1 MTYLG
6 RMSRKY
12 SLYEAKSKLSELVRQ
27 VREGGRS
34 VTITVHGRAVAE
46 LRAITAAHGPKP
58 AADRHAE
65 LERAG
70 LIHRVEGK
78 PGDSAFP
85 LGVRRP
91 GALKRFLEER
101 D

>member
-1 MTYLG
+1 MPK
-6 RMSRKY
+6 KY
-12 SLYEAKSKLSELVRQ
+12 SLYEAKTKLSELVRQ

-34 VTITVHGRAVAE
+34 VTITVHGRPVVE
-46 LRAITAAHGPKP
+46 LRALEEESKVKTTAE
-58 AADRHAE
+58 RHAE

-70 LIHRVEGK
+70 LIHRVGGK
-78 PGDSAFP
+78 PGQPTFP

>member
-1 MTYLG
+1 MPK
-6 RMSRKY
+6 KY

-27 VREGGRS
+27 VREGGQS
-34 VTITVHGRAVAE
+34 VTITLHGRPVAE
-46 LRAITAAHGPKP
+46 LRPLADDPATKTTAE
-58 AADRHAE
+58 RHAE
-65 LERAG
+65 MERAG
-70 LIHRVEGK
+70 LIHRVDGK
-78 PGDSAFP
+78 PGQAKFP

>member
-1 MTYLG
+1 MPK
-6 RMSRKY
+6 KY

-27 VREGGRS
+27 VREGGPP
-34 VTITVHGRAVAE
+34 VTITVHGRPVVE
-46 LRAITAAHGPKP
+46 LRALEEDPKVKTT
-58 AADRHAE
+58 DERHAE

-78 PGDSAFP
+78 SGQASFP
-85 LGVRRP
+85 LGVRKP
-91 GALKRFLEER
+91 GALKRFLEAR

>member
-1 MTYLG
+1 MAK
-6 RMSRKY
+6 RY

-27 VREGGRS
+27 VREGGQS
-34 VTITVHGRAVAE
+34 VTITVHGRPVAE
-46 LRAITAAHGPKP
+46 LRALEEAPGVKTTAE
-58 AADRHAE
+58 RHAE

-70 LIHRVEGK
+70 LIHRVEATPSGTR
-78 PGDSAFP
+78 FP

-101 D
+101 T

>member
-1 MTYLG
+1 MPK
-6 RMSRKY
+6 KY
-12 SLYEAKSKLSELVRQ
+12 SLYEAKTKLSELVRQ
-27 VREGGRS
+27 VREGGQS
-34 VTITVHGRAVAE
+34 VTITVHGRPVAE
-46 LRAITAAHGPKP
+46 LRPFQEDPSVKTTAE
-58 AADRHAE
+58 RHAE

-78 PGDSAFP
+78 PGEERFP

-101 D
+101 S

>member
-1 MTYLG
+1 MPK
-6 RMSRKY
+6 KY

-27 VREGGRS
+27 VREGGQA
-34 VTITVHGRAVAE
+34 VTITVHGRPVVE
-46 LRAITAAHGPKP
+46 LRPLEEESKMKTT
-58 AADRHAE
+58 DERHAE

-70 LIHRVEGK
+70 LIHRVDGK
-78 PGDSAFP
+78 RGQTTFP

>member
-1 MTYLG
+1 MPK
-6 RMSRKY
+6 KY

-34 VTITVHGRAVAE
+34 VTITVHGRPVAE
-46 LRAITAAHGPKP
+46 LRPLDEARSEKTTAE
-58 AADRHAE
+58 RHAE

-78 PGDSAFP
+78 PGRNRFP